1 MGPILLVEDNPN
13 DVLLIRDTL
22 DQLNLVNKVAVATS
36 AEAARIYMTNHPP
49 ALIISDVYL
58 PGDTGIDLLHWLRDQ
73 PLPLGNTPVIMLSG
87 STERV
92 HQLQA
97 SALRALL
104 FLSKPIKQDVLLD
117 AIRGLGLLVTHL
129 PQGERAGVMIEYR
142 TH

>member
-22 DQLNLVNKVAVATS
+22 EQLNLVNEVAVATS
-36 AEAARIYMTNHPP
+36 AEAAQTYITNHPP

-58 PGDTGIDLLHWLRDQ
+58 PGETGIDLLHWLRDQ

-87 STERV
+87 SAERI
-92 HQLQA
+92 HKLQA

-104 FLSKPIKQDVLLD
+104 FLGKPIEQHVLLD
-117 AIRGLGLLVTHL
+117 AIRGLGLLVTHI
-129 PQGERAGVMIEYR
+129 PQGERAGMMIEYR